1 MLHRH
6 RLVAYTI
13 SPQTFHVRWV
23 PDDPASANDFP
34 DKIVEFGICADAHPV
49 VNLDRVD
56 IADNFLNSLSLEV

>member
-1 MLHRH
+1 
-6 RLVAYTI
+6 
-13 SPQTFHVRWV
+13 V